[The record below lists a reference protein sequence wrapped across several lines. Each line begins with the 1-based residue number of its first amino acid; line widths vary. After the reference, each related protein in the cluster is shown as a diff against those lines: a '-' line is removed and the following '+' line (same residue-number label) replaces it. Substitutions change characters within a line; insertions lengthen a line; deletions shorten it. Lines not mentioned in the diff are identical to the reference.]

1 MSRTRVKYN
10 IQEFYKRNSFEL
22 DFCKTWNISYQDM
35 EYICQGDFDAWYI
48 DFLKYFYQ
56 YINKRIETGKAS
68 KLDLNDVWG
77 GSHWTEQYV

>member
-1 MSRTRVKYN
+1 
-10 IQEFYKRNSFEL
+10 
-22 DFCKTWNISYQDM
+22 M

-56 YINKRIETGKAS
+56 EINKRIETGKAS